1 MSWRPKLRRPS
12 HARWRPNCRS
22 VNRCAARTRNP
33 QRANPFDRSVDAF
46 CTFALFGLFAR
57 CLHGGV
63 KSNGCAWHTAAPHA
77 GEAAG
82 APARP
87 LARNHR
93 LVQACPWAY
102 PPAIALA
109 LVYPAAPRASD
120 SPPRRSGNARSR
132 AHEGGHRWLHSVV
145 VRRDA
150 GRSTSACSGC
160 GWRGRRLS
168 PRRRSWQRSKPTRL
182 LSSRKSMSGPH
193 ALRRP
198 PTP

>member
-33 QRANPFDRSVDAF
+33 QRANPFDRSM
-46 CTFALFGLFAR
+46 LFAP
-57 CLHGGV
+57 LHFSGCSLAACMGF
-63 KSNGCAWHTAAPHA
+63 SNGCAWHTAAPHA
-77 GEAAG
+77 GEAVG

-93 LVQACPWAY
+93 LIQACPWAY
-102 PPAIALA
+102 PPAMALA

-198 PTP
+198 PAP